1 MSKGRRGGASGA
13 RQKRRAAKHG
23 ALMEAKEQGC
33 ICRPKVTIVE
43 EHEGGMMELEV
54 AHEERCKAKRQV
66 KDRG

>member
-1 MSKGRRGGASGA
+1 
-13 RQKRRAAKHG
+13 
-23 ALMEAKEQGC
+23 MEAKEQGC